1 MHFAGICRHA
11 RPPDDAPRQHI
22 ASKATLRLRKGQ
34 HAHSHRTPPEP
45 IREMRRC
52 PAAAVGAAAMKE
64 PGHWRARPTG
74 GGAGGAS
81 ARAIRWVRGAL
92 THDLPGARAIGCWL
106 ATRRSVV
113 TARARAC
120 GCNSGAH
127 THRRTVHSPDVP
139 RLLQVCT
146 ASGRSRQLRARRPL
160 SAEAFGHGPS
170 RARGNAVGCG
180 RYRLQGQLRC
190 KSTNEP
196 VHSNIFPLRYCYR
209 IYLLRNK

>member
-1 MHFAGICRHA
+1 MHFAGTLPSPNGRE
-11 RPPDDAPRQHI
+11 RI
-22 ASKATLRLRKGQ
+22 AST
-34 HAHSHRTPPEP
+34 
-45 IREMRRC
+45 RC
-52 PAAAVGAAAMKE
+52 YAPASGEYNSRAYAAMPDRPMTHRGSISPAK
-64 PGHWRARPTG
+64 PPFGYARGSMLVPT
-74 GGAGGAS
+74 
-81 ARAIRWVRGAL
+81 V
-92 THDLPGARAIGCWL
+92 P
-106 ATRRSVV
+106 RRSVV

-196 VHSNIFPLRYCYR
+196 VHSNIFPLRY
-209 IYLLRNK
+209 

>member
-1 MHFAGICRHA
+1 MRAAYLEHGRGIGARHPLGA
-11 RPPDDAPRQHI
+11 RRID
-22 ASKATLRLRKGQ
+22 
-34 HAHSHRTPPEP
+34 
-45 IREMRRC
+45 
-52 PAAAVGAAAMKE
+52 
-64 PGHWRARPTG
+64 ARPTWS
-74 GGAGGAS
+74 AGHRLL
-81 ARAIRWVRGAL
+81 ARNPPERG
-92 THDLPGARAIGCWL
+92 HG
-106 ATRRSVV
+106 
-113 TARARAC
+113 
-120 GCNSGAH
+120 SGAH

-196 VHSNIFPLRYCYR
+196 VHSNIFPLRY
-209 IYLLRNK
+209 

>member
-22 ASKATLRLRKGQ
+22 VSKATLRLRKGQ
-34 HAHSHRTPPEP
+34 HARSHRTPPEP

-52 PAAAVGAAAMKE
+52 PAAAVGTAAMKE
-64 PGHWRARPTG
+64 LGHRRAAYW
-74 GGAGGAS
+74 GAGGTLIRTAYLECGGHRLL
-81 ARAIRWVRGAL
+81 ARNPPERG
-92 THDLPGARAIGCWL
+92 HGSGAGP
-106 ATRRSVV
+106 TR
-113 TARARAC
+113 TRAC
-120 GCNSGAH
+120 GCNSDAH
-127 THRRTVHSPDVP
+127 THRRTVRPPDAP
-139 RLLQVCT
+139 ELLQVCT

-170 RARGNAVGCG
+170 RARGNAIGCG

-196 VHSNIFPLRYCYR
+196 VHSNIFPLRY
-209 IYLLRNK
+209 